1 MKLHYI
7 SAPCGAGKTTH
18 LLDFYKNRIQPTS
31 SRLVI
36 AQTTTALIDA
46 TAKRF
51 LDFGFNPHVVYRTT
65 GSGSAS
71 SQFRAALANPSID
84 LIFVTHKT
92 LLDNPQFEKANKE
105 NTYLYVD
112 EIPSVETSYSI
123 NLDTNRH
130 FIVDHL
136 QATTSDIDGYVQLT
150 RNAKSA
156 IYEDVKRNKND
167 DIWSL
172 LKPLFDA
179 ADSENHRAYCSTEMW
194 NKFANRRDDS
204 SQFVSHVLL
213 KPSIFNNWPNV
224 SVMGANFENSML
236 FKAWTRDCV
245 DFIPSPF
252 ANLPSSHSEEVGLR
266 ATINYCLTENWSKTL
281 MEKHDPLPVFA
292 QAIEKHFAGTPY
304 IFSVNNDTTSKV
316 LSLFANGT
324 QLPPMAQGLNE
335 YRHYNAAC
343 YLPALNDT
351 PAHIRF
357 LSNALEVSAEDI
369 LHAKSAEAAYQF
381 IMRTSLRM
389 PEDAD
394 KVEIV
399 VADLRTAKFL
409 QQVLPGSVLKDIA
422 TGIVFETKPSKP
434 APLTP
439 AERQTKSREAKK
451 REQAIVAAHKA
462 TDAIRFG
469 FSATGAKNKETLVTK
484 ATWQELASM
493 LESLSLNQIS
503 TKEDNGYITP
513 SGTRDD
519 TSRFDTINLM
529 MIDVDGTTVAPKAI
543 SKALPYANVVY
554 STHSNDTRTGVHRYR
569 IVMPMAAAVPLE
581 EAKTI
586 SKEVIKQ
593 VQVAFP
599 AFKADVISPK
609 AIYYLPC
616 QAASGRKTDSVFV
629 NGSSKPILQ
638 PANFAGII
646 AKEQVDAEWE
656 QKRLAAH
663 FASLP
668 KQEMSDNRVNAV
680 LNEELATYQ
689 NAPKGTGDK
698 AFFRLVSRLVNRTN
712 LSDGEIT
719 YFVQSSAHTRGASVR
734 SETEVRLRDL
744 PNKISKAREYKRKH
758 LSA

>member
-1 MKLHYI
+1 MNIHYI

-18 LLDFYKNRIQPTS
+18 LLDFYKNRIQPTN

-36 AQTTTALIDA
+36 AQTTTVLIDA
-46 TAKRF
+46 TVERF
-51 LDFGFNPHVVYRTT
+51 KSHGFNPHAVYRGNGTR
-65 GSGSAS
+65 SAS
-71 SQFRAALANPSID
+71 SAFRAALADPSID

-112 EIPSVETSYSI
+112 EIPSIETSYSI
-123 NLDTNRH
+123 NLDANRNL
-130 FIVDHL
+130 IVDHL
-136 QATTSDIDGYVQLT
+136 NASTSDIEGYLRLV
-150 RNAKSA
+150 RNEVSA
-156 IYEDVKRNKND
+156 IFEDVKRNKKD
-167 DIWSL
+167 DVWL
-172 LKPLFDA
+172 LLSDLFKA
-179 ADSENHRAYCSTEMW
+179 ADSKHHSVHCTNEMW
-194 NKFANRRDDS
+194 TKFSNKRDDS
-204 SQFVSHVLL
+204 SQFIAHILT
-213 KPSIFNNWPNV
+213 KASIFENWNHV
-224 SVMGANFENSML
+224 TIMGANFENSML
-236 FKAWTRDCV
+236 FKSWTHDGV
-245 DFIPSPF
+245 ELKPSPF
-252 ANLPSSHSEEVGLR
+252 ANLPTSHSEEVGLR
-266 ATINYCLTENWSKTL
+266 ATINFCLTENWSKSL

-292 QAIEKHFAGTPY
+292 QAVEKHFDGKPY
-304 IFSVNNDTTSKV
+304 LFSVNNDVSESV
-316 LSLFANGT
+316 VSLFKSGT

-357 LSNALEVSAEDI
+357 LSQAIDVSAEEI
-369 LHAKSAEAAYQF
+369 LHAKSAEACYQF
-381 IMRTSLRM
+381 VMRTSLRM
-389 PEDAD
+389 PEIRN

-409 QQVLPGSVLKDIA
+409 HNVLPGSTLKDIA
-422 TGIVFETKPSKP
+422 TGVVLETKPV
-434 APLTP
+434 AMT
-439 AERQTKSREAKK
+439 ATERKNKFRETKK
-451 REQAIVAAHKA
+451 REQAIVAAHEA

-469 FSATGAKNKETLVTK
+469 FSATGAKNKETLITE
-484 ATWQELASM
+484 ATWPELASM
-493 LESLSLNQIS
+493 LESLSLNQIA

-519 TSRFDTINLM
+519 KTRFDTINLM

-543 SKALPYANVVY
+543 GKALPYANVVY

-569 IVMPMAAAVPLE
+569 IVMPMAAAIPLE
-581 EAKTI
+581 EAKAI

-616 QAASGRKTDSVFV
+616 QAASGRKADSVFV
-629 NGSSKPILQ
+629 NASASKPILQ
-638 PANFAGII
+638 PAKFAGII

-668 KQEMSDNRVNAV
+668 KQEMNDNRVNAV

-719 YFVQSSAHTRGASVR
+719 YFVQSSAHTRAASVR
-734 SETEVRLRDL
+734 SETEARLRDL

-758 LSA
+758 MSA